1 MDLLEK
7 KRCGM
12 EFAIT
17 PKTKARAQKRRIR
30 NESKWRTLRTIS
42 VVSLVIAV
50 VSGATGIFFVPYE
63 NYVLGGVLGV
73 LFSVCLVLSFVCRA
87 LISNMSSHWID
98 DRLNERIWVENGRL
112 YHFIQMNFAGGLNYR
127 TADERANLYIID
139 LGTVHNAKYD
149 PKSGRIEFNAFG
161 EGVFYDDYQAGV
173 IRNRWRLEEDFVGI
187 FYDYTDPSLYGYLKS
202 IGVKFSEETI
212 PFKIRDAR
220 I

>member
-1 MDLLEK
+1 
-7 KRCGM
+7 M

-50 VSGATGIFFVPYE
+50 VSGAAGIFFVPYE
-63 NYVLGGVLGV
+63 NYMLAGVLGV

-173 IRNRWRLEEDFVGI
+173 IRDRWRLEEDFVGI